1 MLVENPNKKTPK
13 DSLFSQNKK
22 LPESSSNQKKTADI
36 PTLSPRMQQDAQ
48 QQDTKKTT
56 PDPQP
61 VNEINAQKKPKTVL
75 APASTIRRTV
85 AVLINFSIFF
95 GLSHFILYYQSLD
108 QELSEIFEQILLAF
122 FGLQIFLM
130 VFFGRTLGKLLV
142 NIKVVNGK
150 HTEMKLSS
158 CRYTARE
165 ILDTTAILFIVPALI
180 IGAIVIFSKDRRSL
194 SDRLFSSLV
203 VQTQIKE

>member
-22 LPESSSNQKKTADI
+22 LPESSSNQKKTADMS
-36 PTLSPRMQQDAQ
+36 TLSPRMHAQ

-75 APASTIRRTV
+75 APASTLRRTV

-95 GLSHFILYYQSLD
+95 GLSHFILHYQSLD

-122 FGLQIFLM
+122 WGLQIFLM

-158 CRYTARE
+158 CRYMARE